1 MLMHRNIKKKLKN
14 NVFFFKS
21 SSHKTVIKV
30 HSNFT
35 KVTKRAMD
43 IQDDVYLTPSDN
55 RDDLVRR
62 IVGSM

>member
-1 MLMHRNIKKKLKN
+1 MHRNIKKKLKN

-30 HSNFT
+30 HSNFA

-43 IQDDVYLTPSDN
+43 IQDN
-55 RDDLVRR
+55 
-62 IVGSM
+62 GSYA